1 MEQINQLGLIYRT
14 RMGDAEFR
22 KLSAFISSE
31 LGIKM
36 PEVKKVMLQSRL
48 QKRLID
54 LQKNSFSEYID
65 FVFSSEGQEEMINML
80 DIVTTNKTDFFRESG
95 HFDYLLDTALP
106 SYVSA
111 GRQRPLK
118 IWSAGC
124 SSGEEPYTLAI
135 VLSEYKK
142 NFPDFDFQITGTDI
156 STRMLIKAST
166 GIYAE
171 ERVANISV
179 GIKEKY
185 FLKSKNVQKKTVRVI
200 PELRSKVHYQ
210 KLNFMDNVYSMES
223 DFDMIFCRNVLI
235 YFDRTTQ
242 EEVVRKLCSKL
253 KTGGYF
259 FIGHSESLSNFN
271 VPLRQ
276 LKSTIFIKNKSSE
289 L

>member
-1 MEQINQLGLIYRT
+1 
-14 RMGDAEFR
+14 MGDAEFR

-65 FVFSSEGQEEMINML
+65 FVFSSEGQDEMINML

-95 HFDYLLDTALP
+95 HFDYLLGTALP
-106 SYVSA
+106 SYLGA
-111 GRQRPLK
+111 GRLRPVK

-135 VLSEYKK
+135 VLNEYKK

-156 STRMLIKAST
+156 STRMLMKAST
-166 GIYAE
+166 GIYSE
-171 ERVANISV
+171 ERVANIDV
-179 GIKEKY
+179 AIKEKY

-200 PELRSKVHYQ
+200 PELRSRVYFQ

-223 DFDMIFCRNVLI
+223 EFDMIFCRNVLI

-242 EEVVRKLCSKL
+242 EKVVRKLCSKL

-276 LKSTIFIKNKSSE
+276 LKSTIFIKNNSSE

>member
-1 MEQINQLGLIYRT
+1 
-14 RMGDAEFR
+14 MGDAEFR